1 MSLHPVVVEDAATLY
16 RIYAAVRAA
25 DFQHLGWSEAQLQP
39 LLEMQFA
46 AQQTAYRSYA
56 GAIFLW
62 CAGREKRWEI
72 CISNPAQ
79 ITSM

>member
-1 MSLHPVVVEDAATLY
+1 MRLQPVGVEDAPALY

-25 DFQHLGWSEAQLQP
+25 DFQHLGWNTAQLQP

-56 GAIFLW
+56 DAIFYQVCW
-62 CAGREKRWEI
+62 QGEAVG
-72 CISNPAQ
+72 N
-79 ITSM
+79 